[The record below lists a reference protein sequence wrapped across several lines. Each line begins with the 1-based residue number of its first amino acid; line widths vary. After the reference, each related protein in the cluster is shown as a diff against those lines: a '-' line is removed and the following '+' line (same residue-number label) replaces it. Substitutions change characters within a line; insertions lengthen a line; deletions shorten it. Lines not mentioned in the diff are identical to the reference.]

1 MPPAAKPSLKATL
14 FEKVS
19 EAFPGKQVTI
29 TEYDLGHTKLQNR
42 GITVPQIGVK
52 VQFNTLKGNFA
63 IASMIPETAG
73 DADVTQL
80 IGRLKADAIKHEAK
94 LTPSAVV

>member
-14 FEKVS
+14 FDKVS

-42 GITVPQIGVK
+42 GITVPHIGVK
-52 VQFNTLKGNFA
+52 VQFSTVRGDFA
-63 IASMIPETAG
+63 IASMIPEN
-73 DADVTQL
+73 ADNAAIEQL
-80 IGRLKADAIKHEAK
+80 LGRLKADAIKHEAK
-94 LTPSAVV
+94 LTPQQVI